1 MNTKLL
7 TIIATGLVLSTSTM
21 GAQATDCATTASIA
35 YEHAKVKNYAA
46 AEEPLWKVRKECPTY
61 SVATFQFGKKLLEAK
76 YKKAA
81 DADKL
86 NIANEE
92 IALWKERFQYFPG
105 KTKIGDMHSSIGQL
119 MYDNKIGTKE
129 TQFAE
134 FHKAWTE
141 DKNNVKNP
149 KNVYTYFYLLVEL
162 HGEGKRELQD
172 VFNLYD
178 KVIEKIED
186 EESNKAETI
195 ATLTEKEESG
205 TALTSKEKKKLKR
218 STIILS
224 NYSKVKAGVN
234 QKLGELADCK
244 NLIPLYNGQFESK
257 KTDVNWLKGAASR
270 MSAKECTED
279 PLFFKLVESLHKA
292 EPSAKSAYYLGLL
305 AMKDKK
311 TTTAL
316 EYFNQSAEL
325 ETKGSDKA
333 KVYFKIAEV
342 MKKKGSKGKARSYYR
357 KALKYKPSMGVCYLR
372 IASMVASSANN
383 CGNDVF
389 SKRAVYWL
397 AENYARRAGKV
408 DPSLKKTAAKF
419 AANYKAKAPTKTDI
433 FNNPGITSVSI
444 GCWIGE
450 TVRVPKL

>member
-1 MNTKLL
+1 MNTKVL
-7 TIIATGLVLSTSTM
+7 TTIATGLVLSTATIS
-21 GAQATDCATTASIA
+21 AQATDCATTASIA
-35 YEHAKVKNYAA
+35 YEHAKVKNYDA

-61 SVATFQFGKKLLEAK
+61 SVATYQFGKKLLQAK

-81 DADKL
+81 AADKVKL
-86 NIANEE
+86 ANEK

-105 KTKIGDMHSSIGQL
+105 KTKIGDMHSDIGQL

-141 DKNNVKNP
+141 DKGNVKNP
-149 KNVYTYFYLLVEL
+149 KNVYTYFSLLVDL
-162 HGEGKRELQD
+162 HGEGKKELQA
-172 VFNLYD
+172 VFDLYD
-178 KVIEKIED
+178 EVIEKIED
-186 EESNKAETI
+186 EESNKAKKISE
-195 ATLTEKEESG
+195 LTEKEESG
-205 TALTSKEKKKLKR
+205 TALSSKEKKNLKR
-218 STIILS
+218 STIILT

-244 NLIPLYNGQFESK
+244 NLIPLYNGQFEGK

-270 MSAKECTED
+270 MSSKDCTED
-279 PLFFKLVESLHKA
+279 PLFFKLVEALHKA

-305 AMKDKK
+305 AIKDKK
-311 TTTAL
+311 TSTAL

-333 KVYFKIAEV
+333 KVYFKIGEV
-342 MKKKGSKGKARSYYR
+342 MKKKGSKGKARTYYR

-372 IASMVASSANN
+372 IGSMVASSANN
-383 CGNDVF
+383 CGTDVF

-397 AENYARRAGKV
+397 AANYAQRAAKV
-408 DPSLKKTAAKF
+408 DPSLKSTASKY
-419 AANYKAKAPTKTDI
+419 AANYNAKAPTKTDI
-433 FNNPGITSVSI
+433 FNNPGVTSVSV